1 MSDQNKSIVR
11 RFVDEVWNK
20 KNPSMIDELIA
31 ANCVIHTPDGQL
43 RGPSEYRQLYDRYTK
58 AFPDCTLSIDDMVAE
73 GEKVVARYTV
83 RGKHQGELRGF
94 APTNK
99 QINVQGTA
107 ILRFSS
113 GKLVEEH
120 SVWDTL
126 GLMEQLGLVTLPMQA
141 RAKGATGR

>member
-1 MSDQNKSIVR
+1 MVR
-11 RFVDEVWNK
+11 CGDPRSTD
-20 KNPSMIDELIA
+20 SS
-31 ANCVIHTPDGQL
+31 TTG
-43 RGPSEYRQLYDRYTK
+43 
-58 AFPDCTLSIDDMVAE
+58 
-73 GEKVVARYTV
+73 V

-126 GLMEQLGLVTLPMQA
+126 GLMEQLGLVTLPTQA